1 MNRKAPQHVTLMHPA
16 LEKIEPYREALRQHE
31 MYGAIKTLDD
41 VRVFMESHIFAVWD
55 FMCLL
60 KALQRSVTCVDTPWV
75 PRGDPQT
82 RRLINEIVTGE
93 ESDQL
98 SDGRCLSH
106 FEMYLQAMADAG
118 ADVKPIN
125 CFVDDIRAGHPV
137 QAALARSGAPLG
149 AHDFVSTTMAVVEAD
164 KPYAIAAAF
173 AIGREEI
180 IPTMFIEIVRGIAA
194 LDSSL
199 RLFEDYLQR
208 HIQLDGD
215 EHSKLAAQM
224 LANLCEGDEEKW
236 EESAAV
242 AIGSLRSRVSLW
254 DSVTALLV
262 GKPYQGRG
270 HAQPTE
276 FRDSDVIECRQA
288 EM

>member
-1 MNRKAPQHVTLMHPA
+1 MNIRAPQHLPLMHPA
-16 LEKIEPYREALRQHE
+16 LEKIEPYREALRKHE
-31 MYGAIKTLDD
+31 MYSAIKTLDD
-41 VRVFMESHIFAVWD
+41 VRVFMESHVFAVWD

-118 ADVKPIN
+118 ADVKPISR
-125 CFVDDIRAGHPV
+125 FVEDIRAGQPV
-137 QAALARSGAPLG
+137 QVALAISGAPFG
-149 AHDFVSTTMAVVEAD
+149 AYDFVSTTMAVVQTD

-180 IPTMFIEIVRGIAA
+180 IPTMFIEIVRGIAS

-199 RLFEDYLQR
+199 RLFEDYLER

-224 LANLCEGDEEKW
+224 LSNLCEDDELKW
-236 EESAAV
+236 EESAAI
-242 AIGSLRSRVSLW
+242 AIGALKSRVSLW
-254 DSVTALLV
+254 DSVTARLAR
-262 GKPYQGRG
+262 KPFIKKGARRKR
-270 HAQPTE
+270 PTP
-276 FRDSDVIECRQA
+276 RIRTASRC
-288 EM
+288 